1 MDSFEIYSLLFTDSL
16 VSNFTFNISTELA
29 LHSMKIFGLYNSY
42 LVILLASLAFMLAA
56 CINYGLGILCYNI
69 LAPLKKSEGTNANNI
84 NTDKIRRNK
93 YLPFFL
99 LLSAVPFFG
108 KFIMLFAGFC
118 KVRPMLAISI
128 GSLSRLIYY
137 SIFML
142 M

>member
-1 MDSFEIYSLLFTDSL
+1 MYSLLFTDSL
-16 VSNFTFNISTELA
+16 VSNFVFNISTELA

-42 LVILLASLAFMLAA
+42 LVIMLASLAFMLAA

-69 LAPLKKSEGTNANNI
+69 LAPLKSEGINTNNI

-118 KVRPMLAISI
+118 KVRPTLAISI